1 MSENTNQENNGD
13 SKADA
18 IAIVALF
25 TIILVTVIYWLSRL

>member
-1 MSENTNQENNGD
+1 MSENTNQENDGD
-13 SKADA
+13 SKDDA